1 MSNNKEFIGWVS
13 VKDVEHN
20 GNSWQYTQISFKL
33 EDLEKMKGFSNDKG
47 YINLKLNRSQK
58 GKEYLE
64 IDTFG
69 IQPQNAPQ
77 EQPAPTFEQPVQEL
91 PAAPSFNDSVED
103 DVPF

>member
-20 GNSWQYTQISFKL
+20 GNSWQYTQISFKVD
-33 EDLEKMKGFSNDKG
+33 DLEKMKGFVNDKG

-69 IQPQNAPQ
+69 IQQQQQTQ
-77 EQPAPTFEQPVQEL
+77 EAPTFEPPADTPPAQPHNPPL
-91 PAAPSFNDSVED
+91 AED
-103 DVPF
+103 LDF

>member
-1 MSNNKEFIGWVS
+1 MSQKEFVGWVA

-33 EDLEKMKGFSNDKG
+33 DDLEKMKGFVNDKG

-69 IQPQNAPQ
+69 LNQQQAPTQAAPAPQ
-77 EQPAPTFEQPVQEL
+77 PAQVPEFQKPIE
-91 PAAPSFNDSVED
+91 ED
-103 DVPF
+103 LDF